1 MTNIDKLKY
10 ENFIKKIDEHF
21 EKTQVINFNI
31 IHRQVKGE
39 KIDEKLEQKYKI
51 IDNSRIDLYP
61 DKEKEKAL
69 SSALR

>member
-1 MTNIDKLKY
+1 MNIL
-10 ENFIKKIDEHF
+10 
-21 EKTQVINFNI
+21 KTQVINFNI

-39 KIDEKLEQKYKI
+39 KIDEKPEQKYKI

-69 SSALR
+69 SSAFR

>member
-1 MTNIDKLKY
+1 MNIL
-10 ENFIKKIDEHF
+10 
-21 EKTQVINFNI
+21 KTQVINFNI

-69 SSALR
+69 SSAFRWSRKNLYFEKEVIDSHF